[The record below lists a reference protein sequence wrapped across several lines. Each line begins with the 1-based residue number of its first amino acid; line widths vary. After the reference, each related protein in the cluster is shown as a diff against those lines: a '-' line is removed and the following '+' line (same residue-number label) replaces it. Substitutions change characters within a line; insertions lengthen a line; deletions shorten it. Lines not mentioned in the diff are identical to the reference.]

1 MISSVKR
8 KTFESAQTVHESFMD
23 SFVRLLHKDSWSRA
37 LLRTTNH
44 LKYKGM
50 WIFHDSAKFNTDTCG
65 FLVYNNNHLAF

>member
-23 SFVRLLHKDSWSRA
+23 SFVRLHHKDSWSRA
-37 LLRTTNH
+37 LLRSANH

-50 WIFHDSAKFNTDTCG
+50 WIFHDSAK
-65 FLVYNNNHLAF
+65 VQY